1 VLAQQL
7 VNGLSLGSLYA
18 LFALGFTLIFGVLGV
33 INLSHGAIFMVGAY
47 AGVEAVSRFGLPLW
61 LALPFAFMVSGVFG
75 LVIDALVL
83 RPLRNRGAPHLIPM
97 IATIGIGIALNNT
110 AQGLFGAANLRF
122 PSGTIPTE
130 TLEFAAFGAT
140 IGLTALELAII
151 LLSFALMAV
160 LIFVIRKTQTGRALR
175 AIAESPK
182 AAYLVGIN
190 VQGLFMLTSFVAAGL
205 GGIAG
210 VLIGLYS
217 NAIYPLMGQPMMQ
230 KGVAVIILGG
240 MGDIRGALLA
250 GMFLGF
256 AEVLSV
262 AYIGSTMRDAVA
274 FGLLF
279 IILLVRPKGLFGT
292 TNERKV

>member
-1 VLAQQL
+1 MLAQQL
-7 VNGLSLGSLYA
+7 VNGLSLGALYA

-47 AGVEAVSRFGLPLW
+47 AGLEAIARFGLPLW
-61 LALPFAFMVSGVFG
+61 LALPFAFLVSGLFG
-75 LVIDALVL
+75 FLIDVLVL
-83 RPLRNRGAPHLIPM
+83 RPLRKRNAPHLIPM

-110 AQGLFGAANLRF
+110 VQGIFGAQNLRF
-122 PSGTIPTE
+122 PAGTVPNDMLAI
-130 TLEFAAFGAT
+130 AGV
-140 IGLTALELAII
+140 GLTALELSII
-151 LLSFALMAV
+151 LLSFALMAALMV
-160 LIFVIRKTQTGRALR
+160 IIRKTQLGRALR

-190 VQGLFMLTSFVAAGL
+190 VEGLFMLTSFIAAGL
-205 GGIAG
+205 GGVAG
-210 VLIGLYS
+210 VMIGLYS
-217 NAIYPLMGQPMMQ
+217 NAIFPLMGQPMLQ

-240 MGDIRGALLA
+240 MGDIRGALFA
-250 GMFLGF
+250 GLFLGF

-262 AYIGSTMRDAVA
+262 AYVGSTMRDAVA

-279 IILLVRPKGLFGT
+279 LILLVRPKGLFGT